1 MLNLAEPTRASW
13 FASIEENLDLILIDH
28 THLEKRAA
36 STALSMIFHYTGR
49 SGLPR
54 RLSEIV
60 CEEMEHFTRM
70 LDILETRNI
79 ELQKLKPAPYASK
92 LVSEIRSNEPE
103 RFLDK
108 LLVAALIE
116 ARSCERFSIL
126 GKEVD
131 DRELADFYEE
141 LFEAEANHYTLYT
154 GLAREHFPEK
164 QVKQRLDELA
174 DKEVEAL
181 KAGRDLP
188 RLHSY

>member
-1 MLNLAEPTRASW
+1 MLHLAEPTRDEWYS
-13 FASIEENLDLILIDH
+13 SVCDHLDLILIDH

-49 SGLPR
+49 SGVPR
-54 RLSEIV
+54 RLSEV
-60 CEEMEHFTRM
+60 VQEEMDHFVRM
-70 LDILETRNI
+70 LDVLDRREI
-79 ELQKLKPAPYASK
+79 ELTRLEPAPYASL
-92 LVSEIRSNEPE
+92 LVKEIRSQEPH

-126 GKEVD
+126 ASEVD
-131 DRELADFYEE
+131 DDQLAEFYEE

-154 GLAREHFPEK
+154 GLAREHFPNEE
-164 QVKQRLDELA
+164 VNRRLDELA
-174 DKEVEAL
+174 EAEVKAL
-181 KAGRDLP
+181 RAGADLP